1 MTQDEAIAVLDKISL
16 NEAIPVAEAVLML
29 RDWKAQ
35 KLASGEIIDVL
46 RRLRP
51 VDVLAVMAFA
61 ERKLARR
68 NRSR

>member
-1 MTQDEAIAVLDKISL
+1 MTQDEALGVLDKISL

-35 KLASGEIIDVL
+35 KLAAGEIIDVL

-51 VDVLAVMAFA
+51 VEVLAVMAVA

-68 NRSR
+68 NRPR

>member
-1 MTQDEAIAVLDKISL
+1 MTQDEAIAVLDRISL

-68 NRSR
+68 NRPR